1 MQTLN
6 KNLCYLQSHRH
17 IPRCVQCFLHYVA
30 VKHIC
35 SKITCRL
42 ELFSVDESVV
52 LFLKVLVEIDSSTS
66 FLFTVQPPMYALCNN
81 EEEEFSS
88 CLATYTLWVL
98 FFHFASLFLFSRNQT
113 LRFVCTCFCDVYCMW
128 WKSRSVVPILKLLL
142 FLLLVVWKEFA
153 EKW

>member
-1 MQTLN
+1 MQTLK

-17 IPRCVQCFLHYVA
+17 IPRCVQCFLHSVA

-98 FFHFASLFLFSRNQT
+98 FFHFALPSFYFPVIKPYVLYVLVS
-113 LRFVCTCFCDVYCMW
+113 VTCIACD
-128 WKSRSVVPILKLLL
+128 
-142 FLLLVVWKEFA
+142 
-153 EKW
+153 EKVGQSYQS